1 MKAGDGQDEL
11 QNVLRLVESIIDNC
25 ERIQPKF
32 VEGSSQHTLLKNRIK
47 ALRISEALIS
57 GDGSVENYS
66 VEELGE
72 AMRPIVSIISK
83 CEKARMKAEA
93 DTANHARLE
102 NMIQAMTLSK
112 ALIEDEIGKRGN
124 TSFGRA

>member
-1 MKAGDGQDEL
+1 MKTGHEQDES
-11 QNVLRLVESIIDNC
+11 QEALRLVESIIDNC

-72 AMRPIVSIISK
+72 AVRPIASIISK

-93 DTANHARLE
+93 DTGNHTRLE
-102 NMIQAMTLSK
+102 NMIQAMALSK

-124 TSFGRA
+124 TSFGQS